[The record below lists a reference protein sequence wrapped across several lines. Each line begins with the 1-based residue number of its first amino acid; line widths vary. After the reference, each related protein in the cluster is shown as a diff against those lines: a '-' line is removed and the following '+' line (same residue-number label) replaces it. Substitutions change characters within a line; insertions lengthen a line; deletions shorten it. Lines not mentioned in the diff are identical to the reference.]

1 MHNYRQFN
9 EGLEHGDLARLVAKR
24 ITVDEYK
31 SKIGD
36 DEEII
41 VITFT
46 VDGKEPAQDLV
57 NFLEKSYDWIIDA
70 DASSGELDTGE
81 YLVFIEAD
89 RHPSIVENI
98 LTMLAD
104 LENLTAL
111 GQQDWQIVYSKPH
124 AVGTADAESLN
135 SIIPTTIAKYR
146 SVRRDLQLDIDRL
159 KSKAGMEITSKA
171 PVNDYTESLRRAA
184 GIH

>member
-9 EGLEHGDLARLVAKR
+9 EGLEHGDLARLVDKK

-46 VDGKEPAQDLV
+46 VDGKDPAQDLV

-70 DASSGELDTGE
+70 DSSSGELDTGE
-81 YLVFIEAD
+81 YLVFVEAD
-89 RHPSIVENI
+89 RQPSIVSNI
-98 LTMLAD
+98 LTMLDD
-104 LENLTAL
+104 LTNLTAIE
-111 GQQDWQIVYSKPH
+111 QQDWEIVYSKPH
-124 AVGTADAESLN
+124 AVAKADEDSLN
-135 SIIPTTIAKYR
+135 SIIPTTVAKYR
-146 SVRRDLQLDIDRL
+146 SIRRDLQQDIDNL
-159 KSKAGMEITSKA
+159 KANAGMQITSKA
-171 PVNDYTESLRRAA
+171 PVNDYTESLKRAA

>member
-1 MHNYRQFN
+1 MHRYHQFN
-9 EGLEHGDLARLVAKR
+9 EGLEHDDLARLVSEK
-24 ITVDEYK
+24 ITIDEYK

-36 DEEII
+36 DEEIV

-70 DASSGELDTGE
+70 DASSGELDSGE

-89 RHPSIVENI
+89 RQPTIIENI

-104 LENLTAL
+104 LENLTDIQ
-111 GQQDWQIVYSKPH
+111 QQDWQIVYMKPH
-124 AVGTADAESLN
+124 AVGKADAESLN
-135 SIIPTTIAKYR
+135 KIIPTTVAKYR
-146 SVRRDLQLDIDRL
+146 SVRRDLRLDIDNL